1 MRWHLSNVSPEPSSR
16 ISPER
21 ACRPVSDGDEHHH
34 FPAFAP
40 TVSDEFDR
48 IKGLPKMEI
57 IPGGVALQ
65 EQCLRPV
72 SVFLLC
78 QGLVKLTSIS
88 QQGRESVL
96 GLRSAG
102 WYAGAVPALA
112 RTCNVY
118 TVMTVTECVISR
130 IPADD
135 FHLWLMRSA
144 KMARHFTQTLCNEL
158 LAQSAEAQAR
168 GGSAQERLALFMRE
182 RTSAH
187 PGLKTLD
194 PLPLLKQM
202 ELAQLLAITPE
213 HLSRLLHKATVPES
227 AEVYAVR
234 KREVS
239 VALS

>member
-1 MRWHLSNVSPEPSSR
+1 METIPS
-16 ISPER
+16 
-21 ACRPVSDGDEHHH
+21 
-34 FPAFAP
+34 
-40 TVSDEFDR
+40 
-48 IKGLPKMEI
+48 
-57 IPGGVALQ
+57 GVAIQ

-88 QQGRESVL
+88 PQGRESVL

-112 RTCNVY
+112 RTSNVY

-182 RTSAH
+182 RTFAH

-213 HLSRLLHKATVPES
+213 HLSRLLHKTTVPES
-227 AEVYAVR
+227 AEGYTIR
-234 KREVS
+234 NREVS
-239 VALS
+239 LAPS

>member
-1 MRWHLSNVSPEPSSR
+1 MRWHMSSVNPEPVCRFSPEPT
-16 ISPER
+16 
-21 ACRPVSDGDEHHH
+21 CRSGSAGDEHHH
-34 FPAFAP
+34 VPAFAP

-48 IKGLPKMEI
+48 IKGLPRLEK
-57 IPGGVALQ
+57 IPSGVALQ
-65 EQCLRPV
+65 EQCLRPM

-78 QGLVKLTSIS
+78 QGLVKLTSVS
-88 QQGRESVL
+88 PQGRESVL

-102 WYAGAVPALA
+102 WYPGAVPALA

-130 IPADD
+130 IPADE

-144 KMARHFTQTLCNEL
+144 KLARHFTQTLCNEL

-182 RTSAH
+182 RTSDH
-187 PGLKTLD
+187 PGMKTLD

-213 HLSRLLHKATVPES
+213 HLSRLLHKTTVPES
-227 AEVYAVR
+227 AEVYTVR
-234 KREVS
+234 NPEVS
-239 VALS
+239 VASS

>member
-1 MRWHLSNVSPEPSSR
+1 MRWHVSNVSSEPAL
-16 ISPER
+16 PLP
-21 ACRPVSDGDEHHH
+21 AGDEDHQH

-48 IKGLPKMEI
+48 IKGLPPKET
-57 IPGGVALQ
+57 IPPGVALQ
-65 EQCLRPV
+65 EQGVRPV
-72 SVFLLC
+72 SVFLLSH
-78 QGLVKLTSIS
+78 GLVKLTSVS
-88 QQGRESVL
+88 PQGRESVL

-112 RTCNVY
+112 RTSSVY
-118 TVMTVTECVISR
+118 TILTVTECVISR

-144 KMARHFTQTLCNEL
+144 RMARHFTQTLCNEL
-158 LAQSAEAQAR
+158 LAQSAEARAR

-213 HLSRLLHKATVPES
+213 HLSRLLHKTTVPDNDR
-227 AEVYAVR
+227 VYAA
-234 KREVS
+234 REPEMRIATS
-239 VALS
+239 

>member
-1 MRWHLSNVSPEPSSR
+1 
-16 ISPER
+16 
-21 ACRPVSDGDEHHH
+21 
-34 FPAFAP
+34 
-40 TVSDEFDR
+40 VSDEFDR
-48 IKGLPKMEI
+48 IKGLPKPEV

-65 EQCLRPV
+65 EQGLQPV

-88 QQGRESVL
+88 PQGRESVL

-102 WYAGAVPALA
+102 WYAGAVPSLA

-130 IPADD
+130 IPADE

-213 HLSRLLHKATVPES
+213 HLSRLLHKIPPPES
-227 AEVYAVR
+227 PGVYAPRKPEVR
-234 KREVS
+234 
-239 VALS
+239 VATS